1 MAAHSLER
9 IGFDM
14 FTDIVNYDS
23 RGKQIPLQEV
33 LDY

>member
-14 FTDIVNYDS
+14 FTDIVNYDNVGNKS
-23 RGKQIPLQEV
+23 LQEV